1 MLNLA
6 QASRSFV
13 LILIA
18 FGTAS
23 SATAQQAHSVA
34 ATPVPVFNGARS
46 QGGYSTIEAITGDW
60 QTVDVF
66 TVPSRETKLPTGA
79 PWIEYAARRVSGAPG
94 EEGQVTWTS
103 SRDCPALYNTLVWM
117 TVLTAPRI
125 EIAGVSP
132 TEAEPAGRR
141 PVTLTAD
148 GLRTTVWGRGTQ
160 PDHTMNT
167 RVEVSSNGGLIAE
180 FGNAATEN
188 LLQCWKSEQP
198 FFSQSAP

>member
-1 MLNLA
+1 MPNLV
-6 QASRSFV
+6 QTSRCLV
-13 LILIA
+13 LIAIA
-18 FGTAS
+18 LGTAS
-23 SATAQQAHSVA
+23 SATAQQAA
-34 ATPVPVFNGARS
+34 DADTVPVALFNGARS

-66 TVPSRETKLPTGA
+66 TVPNPETKLPSGV
-79 PWIEYAARRVSGAPG
+79 PWIEYAARRVSGAKG
-94 EEGQVTWTS
+94 EVGQITWAS

-117 TVLTAPRI
+117 TVLAAPRI

-132 TEAEPAGRR
+132 SEAEPSGRR

-180 FGNAATEN
+180 FGRAATAN
-188 LLQCWKSEQP
+188 LITCWKLEQP
-198 FFSQSAP
+198 NF